1 MPLHDYV
8 KKIYEEVKDPSYIVR
23 FISYLINTR
32 YKKVTI
38 SANGI
43 TADPLITGVLEERE
57 TKKRFYSFSQ
67 FYNYATGA
75 KTTET
80 DISVLAKLFVTT
92 EYSIMRIICNAKE
105 ADILNFFDQRYRTFL
120 MYRDVRKRIKF
131 YTLKDTNS
139 QVTLQWKD
147 NIFTLDH
154 TTLTCDKDKNVVFKL
169 LETYENGYIDGL
181 YYCTKD
187 TKYIITDT

>member
-23 FISYLINTR
+23 FICYLVNTR

-57 TKKRFYSFSQ
+57 TKKRFHSFSQ

-105 ADILNFFDQRYRTFL
+105 ADILNFFDQKYRIFL

-131 YTLKDTNS
+131 YALKDTNS
-139 QVTLQWKD
+139 QVTLQWKN

-154 TTLTCDKDKNVVFKL
+154 TNLSCEKDKISAFKL
-169 LETYENGYIDGL
+169 LEAYENGYIDGL

-187 TKYIITDT
+187 SKHLITDT